1 MNIKTWAER
10 AESLSDD
17 TVVTSLHLAQFKQ
30 SEIDE
35 LRQENARLKSALLT
49 NDTTIESANNA
60 AGMLEAENAR
70 LRDALLKLY
79 AAAPTTLDCRSFHH
93 SKKEEH
99 SAFSECK
106 PARDYLKSLEAA
118 RAALGES

>member
-1 MNIKTWAER
+1 MNIKTWVER

-30 SEIDE
+30 DEIDE
-35 LRQENARLKSALLT
+35 LRK
-49 NDTTIESANNA
+49 
-60 AGMLEAENAR
+60 ENAR

-79 AAAPTTLDCRSFHH
+79 VAAPTTLECHHFHH
-93 SKKEEH
+93 SK
-99 SAFSECK
+99 SEQRHPLGECG
-106 PARDYLKSLEAA
+106 PARDYLKSLNAA

>member
-1 MNIKTWAER
+1 MSTIKTWAER

-30 SEIDE
+30 AEIDE
-35 LRQENARLKSALLT
+35 LRAENERLKSALLT

-70 LRDALLKLY
+70 LRCALNNCEDALNNSQVFIR
-79 AAAPTTLDCRSFHH
+79 AAGAQGFGKTCIGANDIAL
-93 SKKEEH
+93 EE
-99 SAFSECK
+99 
-106 PARDYLKSLEAA
+106 A

>member
-17 TVVTSLHLAQFKQ
+17 TVVTSLHLARFKQ
-30 SEIDE
+30 AEIDE
-35 LRQENARLKSALLT
+35 LRAENARLKSALLT

-70 LRDALLKLY
+70 LRDAL
-79 AAAPTTLDCRSFHH
+79 ADMVDAVTGVDQI
-93 SKKEEH
+93 
-99 SAFSECK
+99 SAVN
-106 PARDYLKSLEAA
+106 AA
-118 RAALGES
+118 RAALGEKS

>member
-1 MNIKTWAER
+1 MSTIKTWAER

-30 SEIDE
+30 DEIDE
-35 LRQENARLKSALLT
+35 LRSENARLKSALLT

-70 LRDALLKLY
+70 LRDALRHLAETHARL
-79 AAAPTTLDCRSFHH
+79 AFGECRAFGTDTLLT
-93 SKKEEH
+93 
-99 SAFSECK
+99 SA
-106 PARDYLKSLEAA
+106 EADKVA
-118 RAALGES
+118 RAALGTKS

>member
-30 SEIDE
+30 AEIDE
-35 LRQENARLKSALLT
+35 LRRENARLKSALLT

-70 LRDALLKLY
+70 LRAALALCLSSLQYAWGCIENSTEQEDAKIEIG
-79 AAAPTTLDCRSFHH
+79 LD
-93 SKKEEH
+93 
-99 SAFSECK
+99 
-106 PARDYLKSLEAA
+106 AA
-118 RAALGES
+118 RAALGEKS

>member
-30 SEIDE
+30 AEIDE
-35 LRQENARLKSALLT
+35 LRAENARLKSALLT
-49 NDTTIESANNA
+49 NDITIESANNA

-70 LRDALLKLY
+70 LRDALEACLSSLQY
-79 AAAPTTLDCRSFHH
+79 AWGCI
-93 SKKEEH
+93 EN
-99 SAFSECK
+99 
-106 PARDYLKSLEAA
+106 
-118 RAALGES
+118 

>member
-1 MNIKTWAER
+1 MSTIKTWAER

-30 SEIDE
+30 DEIDE
-35 LRQENARLKSALLT
+35 LRSENARLKSALLT

-70 LRDALLKLY
+70 LRVALGRAADDIESWGAY
-79 AAAPTTLDCRSFHH
+79 ASSYFQEKWNLQADI
-93 SKKEEH
+93 
-99 SAFSECK
+99 
-106 PARDYLKSLEAA
+106 DAA
-118 RAALGES
+118 RSALGEKS